1 MSKFD
6 FDLFTGDYP
15 IVVSKE
21 RYTEQQAEEIAKN
34 ELGVSTVEKREG
46 FVRYGYGCD
55 DDGKVRNTWWLDW
68 HPRNRSC
75 PVWAFRRKRKWRT
88 SWD

>member
-34 ELGVSTVEKREG
+34 ISIHSLRVEG
-46 FVRYGYGCD
+46 D
-55 DDGKVRNTWWLDW
+55 
-68 HPRNRSC
+68 
-75 PVWAFRRKRKWRT
+75 RKIAQL
-88 SWD
+88 SA

>member
-34 ELGVSTVEKREG
+34 ELGVSAVEKREG
-46 FVRYGYGCD
+46 FVHYGYGCD
-55 DDGKVRNTWWLDW
+55 DGDGIVRNTWWLDW
-68 HPRNRSC
+68 YPRNRSC
-75 PVWAFRRKRKWRT
+75 PVWAFKSKKEGV
-88 SWD
+88 

>member
-6 FDLFTGDYP
+6 FDLFTEDCP
-15 IVVSKE
+15 IVAVSKE

-34 ELGVSTVEKREG
+34 ELGVNAVEKREG

-55 DDGKVRNTWWLDW
+55 DDGEVRNTWWLYW

-75 PVWAFRRKRKWRT
+75 PVWAFESKKEEA
-88 SWD
+88 

>member
-15 IVVSKE
+15 IAVNKK
-21 RYTEQQAEEIAKN
+21 RYTEQQAEEIAKDV
-34 ELGVSTVEKREG
+34 LGVSAVEKYGG

-55 DDGKVRNTWWLDW
+55 DDGEVYNAWWLDW
-68 HPRNRSC
+68 YPSKRSC
-75 PVWAFRRKRKWRT
+75 PVWAFKPKKKKT
-88 SWD
+88 

>member
-21 RYTEQQAEEIAKN
+21 RYTEQQAEEIAKD
-34 ELGVSTVEKREG
+34 ELGVSAVEKREG

-55 DDGKVRNTWWLDW
+55 DGGEVCNTWWLDW
-68 HPRNRSC
+68 YPSKRSC
-75 PVWAFRRKRKWRT
+75 PVWAFKYKKEARGNE
-88 SWD
+88 

>member
-6 FDLFTGDYP
+6 FDLFTGDYQ

-21 RYTEQQAEEIAKN
+21 RYTERQAEEIAKN
-34 ELGVSTVEKREG
+34 ELGVSAVEKREG
-46 FVRYGYGCD
+46 FVHYGYGCD
-55 DDGKVRNTWWLDW
+55 DEVRNTWWLDW

-75 PVWAFRRKRKWRT
+75 PVWAFKPKKEEA
-88 SWD
+88 